1 MAKKKKSGLHIG
13 NYVIRPLGL
22 TIIGLLLVALIVVGT
37 LIIARSISGNEP
49 EDLSAPDPTRQ
60 VITLTPD
67 PTVEPEE
74 TPEPSVT
81 PSPSPTPSPTPGL
94 RSATIRSL
102 GEIVVQQNVL
112 SSARTESSYDFTP
125 MFEYISD
132 VVGNADWTVGD
143 VEGPMDNRPDSA
155 YSGSDPFNTPPQ
167 IMLALKA
174 AGVDMLTLANG
185 QTLDMMFEGLQ
196 QTIANC
202 KTEGVNMEYIGA
214 FASQEEFET
223 PKVIDVNGINVGFL
237 NYTTSMGGME
247 QQSKAEA
254 LTYGVATTS
263 NTSPHE
269 DVQKA
274 REAGAD
280 VVVAY
285 ISWGQV
291 GQRELGQAEFNA
303 ATALAQAGVDVLIGF
318 HPHTVI
324 PPRWF
329 DVQLED
335 GSSHRMLCLCATGN
349 FLSDQR
355 DRYTCNGIIFEFTI
369 EETSAGV
376 FEITEPTY
384 IPTYVW
390 RYQAEDGD
398 GYDYRVLAVGEWL
411 DERPEG
417 MSDQDYA
424 NMQTVWNDLQQT
436 MSQGNVGAK
445 LSAN

>member
-1 MAKKKKSGLHIG
+1 M
-13 NYVIRPLGL
+13 
-22 TIIGLLLVALIVVGT
+22 
-37 LIIARSISGNEP
+37 
-49 EDLSAPDPTRQ
+49 
-60 VITLTPD
+60 
-67 PTVEPEE
+67 
-74 TPEPSVT
+74 
-81 PSPSPTPSPTPGL
+81 
-94 RSATIRSL
+94 
-102 GEIVVQQNVL
+102 VQQNVL
-112 SSARTESSYDFTP
+112 NAARTETSYDFTP

-167 IMLALKA
+167 IMLALKS

-417 MSDQDYA
+417 MSDQDYS

>member
-22 TIIGLLLVALIVVGT
+22 TVIGLLLVALIVVGT

-74 TPEPSVT
+74 TPEPSAT
-81 PSPSPTPSPTPGL
+81 PEPSPTPSPTPAL

-185 QTLDMMFEGLQ
+185 QSLDMMFEGLQ

-384 IPTYVW
+384 SPTYVW

-436 MSQGNVGAK
+436 MSQGNVGAT

>member
-67 PTVEPEE
+67 PTAEPEE

-112 SSARTESSYDFTP
+112 NAARTETSYDFTP

-185 QTLDMMFEGLQ
+185 QSLDMMFEGLQ

-269 DVQKA
+269 DVKKA

>member
-1 MAKKKKSGLHIG
+1 MAKKKKNGLHIG

-112 SSARTESSYDFTP
+112 NAARTETSYDFTP

-185 QTLDMMFEGLQ
+185 QSLDMMFEGLQ

>member
-67 PTVEPEE
+67 RRSSLKRR
-74 TPEPSVT
+74 PEPSVT

-112 SSARTESSYDFTP
+112 NAARTETSYDFTP

-167 IMLALKA
+167 IMLALKS

-269 DVQKA
+269 DVKKA

>member
-112 SSARTESSYDFTP
+112 NAARTETSYDFTP

-185 QTLDMMFEGLQ
+185 QSLDMMFEGLQ

>member
-1 MAKKKKSGLHIG
+1 MAKKKKNGLHIG

-37 LIIARSISGNEP
+37 LIIARSISGGP
-49 EDLSAPDPTRQ
+49 DQSAPEPTRQ
-60 VITLTPD
+60 VITLTPT
-67 PTVEPEE
+67 PTAEPEE
-74 TPEPSVT
+74 TPAASATPTPS
-81 PSPSPTPSPTPGL
+81 PSPSPTPAL

-102 GEIVVQQNVL
+102 GEIVVQPNVL
-112 SSARTESSYDFTP
+112 NPARTETSYDFSP
-125 MFEYISD
+125 MFEYIGD

-155 YSGSDPFNTPPQ
+155 YSGNDPFNTPPQ
-167 IMLALKA
+167 IMLAMKA

-185 QTLDMMFEGLQ
+185 QTLDMLFEGMQ

-202 KTEGVNMEYIGA
+202 KTAEMDYIGA
-214 FASQEEFET
+214 FASEEEFET
-223 PKVIDVNGINVGFL
+223 PKIVDVNGINVGFL

-247 QQSKAEA
+247 EQSKAEA
-254 LTYGVATTS
+254 MTYGVATTR
-263 NTSPHE
+263 NTSPSE
-269 DVQKA
+269 DVKKA
-274 REAGAD
+274 KEAGAD

-291 GQRELGQAEFNA
+291 GVRELGESEFNA

-335 GSSHRMLCLCATGN
+335 GTSHRMLCLCATGN

-355 DRYTCNGIIFEFTI
+355 DQYTCNGIVFEFTI
-369 EETSAGV
+369 EETSAGE
-376 FEITEPTY
+376 FEITNPTY

-390 RYQAEDGD
+390 RYEAEDGD

-436 MSQGNVGAK
+436 MSQGNVGAT

>member
-1 MAKKKKSGLHIG
+1 MAKKKKNGLHIG

-81 PSPSPTPSPTPGL
+81 PSASPTPSPTPGL

-112 SSARTESSYDFTP
+112 NAARTETSYDFTP

-167 IMLALKA
+167 IMLALKS

-269 DVQKA
+269 DVKKA

-369 EETSAGV
+369 KETSAGV

-417 MSDQDYA
+417 MSDQDYS

>member
-22 TIIGLLLVALIVVGT
+22 TVIGLLLVALIVVGT

-67 PTVEPEE
+67 PTAEPEK

-112 SSARTESSYDFTP
+112 NAARTETSYDFTP

-269 DVQKA
+269 DVKKA

>member
-112 SSARTESSYDFTP
+112 NAARTETSYDFTP

-167 IMLALKA
+167 IMLALKS

-269 DVQKA
+269 DVKKA
-274 REAGAD
+274 RC
-280 VVVAY
+280 V
-285 ISWGQV
+285 
-291 GQRELGQAEFNA
+291 
-303 ATALAQAGVDVLIGF
+303 
-318 HPHTVI
+318 
-324 PPRWF
+324 
-329 DVQLED
+329 
-335 GSSHRMLCLCATGN
+335 
-349 FLSDQR
+349 
-355 DRYTCNGIIFEFTI
+355 
-369 EETSAGV
+369 
-376 FEITEPTY
+376 
-384 IPTYVW
+384 
-390 RYQAEDGD
+390 
-398 GYDYRVLAVGEWL
+398 
-411 DERPEG
+411 
-417 MSDQDYA
+417 
-424 NMQTVWNDLQQT
+424 
-436 MSQGNVGAK
+436 
-445 LSAN
+445 

>member
-22 TIIGLLLVALIVVGT
+22 TVIGLLLVALIVVGT

-74 TPEPSVT
+74 TPEPSAT
-81 PSPSPTPSPTPGL
+81 PEPSPTPSPTPAL

-269 DVQKA
+269 DVKKA

-436 MSQGNVGAK
+436 MSQGNVGAT

>member
-22 TIIGLLLVALIVVGT
+22 TVIGLLLVALIVVGT
-37 LIIARSISGNEP
+37 LIIARSISGGP
-49 EDLSAPDPTRQ
+49 DQSAPEPTRQ
-60 VITLTPD
+60 VITLTPT
-67 PTVEPEE
+67 PTAEPEE
-74 TPEPSVT
+74 TPAASATPTPS
-81 PSPSPTPSPTPGL
+81 PSPSPTPAL

-112 SSARTESSYDFTP
+112 NAARTETSYDFSP
-125 MFEYISD
+125 MFEYIGD

-155 YSGSDPFNTPPQ
+155 YSGNDPFNTPPQ
-167 IMLALKA
+167 IMLAMKA

-185 QTLDMMFEGLQ
+185 QTLDMLFEGMQ

-202 KTEGVNMEYIGA
+202 KTAEMDYIGA
-214 FASQEEFET
+214 FASEEEFET
-223 PKVIDVNGINVGFL
+223 PKIVDVNGINVGFL

-247 QQSKAEA
+247 EQSKAEA
-254 LTYGVATTS
+254 MTYGVATNR
-263 NTSPHE
+263 NTNPVE
-269 DVQKA
+269 DAQA
-274 REAGAD
+274 LREAGAD
-280 VVVAY
+280 VIVAY
-285 ISWGQV
+285 ITWGEPGV
-291 GQRELGQAEFNA
+291 RELGDEEFQTATHLAE
-303 ATALAQAGVDVLIGF
+303 AGVDVLIGF

-335 GSSHRMLCLCATGN
+335 GTSHRMLCLCATGN

-355 DRYTCNGIIFEFTI
+355 DQYTCNGIVFEFTI
-369 EETSAGV
+369 EETSAGE

-390 RYQAEDGD
+390 RYEAEDGD
-398 GYDYRVLAVGEWL
+398 GYEYRVLAVGEWL
-411 DERPEG
+411 EDRPEG
-417 MSDQDYA
+417 MDDTEYSRLQA
-424 NMQTVWNDLQQT
+424 VWRDVQQT
-436 MSQGNVGAK
+436 MSQGNVNAT

>member
-22 TIIGLLLVALIVVGT
+22 TVIGLLLVALIVVGT

-112 SSARTESSYDFTP
+112 NAARTETSYDFTP

-167 IMLALKA
+167 IMLALKS

-269 DVQKA
+269 DVKKA

-303 ATALAQAGVDVLIGF
+303 DTALAQAGVDVLIGF

-398 GYDYRVLAVGEWL
+398 GYDYRVLAVGDWL

>member
-22 TIIGLLLVALIVVGT
+22 TVIGLLLVALIVVGT

-67 PTVEPEE
+67 PTAEPEE

-112 SSARTESSYDFTP
+112 NAARTETSYDFTP

-269 DVQKA
+269 DVKKA